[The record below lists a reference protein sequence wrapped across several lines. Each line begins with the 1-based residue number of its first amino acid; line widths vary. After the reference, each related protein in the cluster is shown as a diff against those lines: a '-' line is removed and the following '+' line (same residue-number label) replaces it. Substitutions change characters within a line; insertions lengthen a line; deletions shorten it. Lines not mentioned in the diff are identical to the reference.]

1 MINNLMQQIE
11 RTQDAYAGNPEGL
24 QKRANM
30 SKELID
36 LLAMQALQ
44 SDLAA
49 QKRNMAMQQQGNPQT
64 VKDQLEE
71 GLMGEY
77 RQKAAED
84 LGVGPSEGDV
94 VERAG
99 IAGQQMAR
107 NQQMAQGSQGM
118 PQGGGGV
125 ASQAGPVKLAGG
137 GIVSFV
143 EGMSVNAPEKP
154 GFFSQFSLPDM
165 DAVRRMEERAEASR
179 LKAESEGAPRT
190 RNITADEIIEN
201 INAAM
206 EGPKGKRTLEKE
218 EALAALAALADEEA
232 GVLAQE
238 DLETERNAALKEE
251 LAAEEAQ
258 EGIAS
263 VSPPTP
269 TVDPRQALIDSIS
282 GLAAVDPYTPNA
294 DLTAYTKKQMERDP
308 AKEAEAA
315 AARVAEF
322 SKLEKGLGAL
332 TDRKQ
337 RAKDLYEER
346 QEAKKGRAGAFMAQM
361 IGASKGGRGAEARMA
376 YYEKQ
381 AAIRDKHEA
390 NLNAIDDASILLQ
403 RTVGAKQAT
412 EYNTTAK
419 NAETAIANA
428 ANTVAGMD
436 AAKRSDYLAR
446 VKLQVE
452 DQKAKL
458 DLINELGREDRENA
472 ALTLSR
478 ENITIDTAKAVF
490 DAARDTIE
498 VYLTQ
503 INEARALIM
512 PRFRKRLNEAEGDAE
527 ETALIRKEINEEL
540 QNATIAQHDLLNEAR
555 EKQKAA
561 EKILTSRMTSNSAI
575 GGDAGNLVN
584 AKKDG

>member
-1 MINNLMQQIE
+1 MINNPMQQIE

-77 RQKAAED
+77 RQEAAKD
-84 LGVGPSEGDV
+84 LGINPSEGDV
-94 VERAG
+94 VERTG
-99 IAGQQMAR
+99 IAGQQMAQ
-107 NQQMAQGSQGM
+107 NAQMAQGPQGM

-263 VSPPTP
+263 VPPPTP

-322 SKLEKGLGAL
+322 SKLSEGLGTL
-332 TDRKQ
+332 TDRRK
-337 RAKDLYEER
+337 RAETLYKER

-436 AAKRSDYLAR
+436 ATGRSDYLAR

-458 DLINELGREDRENA
+458 DLINEMGREDRESA

-478 ENITIDTAKAVF
+478 ENITIDTAEAVF
-490 DAARDTIE
+490 NAASKTIE
-498 VYLTQ
+498 ASLDK
-503 INEARALIM
+503 ISEERALIM
-512 PRFRKRLNEAEGDAE
+512 PRFRKRLNEAEGDAAE
-527 ETALIRKEINEEL
+527 MALIRKEINEEV
-540 QNATIAQHDLLNEAR
+540 QNATIAHHDLVNEAR
-555 EKQKAA
+555 ERQKAA
-561 EKILTSRMTSNSAI
+561 EKILTSRMTSNSFGSAA
-575 GGDAGNLVN
+575 DAEVN
-584 AKKDG
+584 KYKG

>member
-1 MINNLMQQIE
+1 
-11 RTQDAYAGNPEGL
+11 
-24 QKRANM
+24 
-30 SKELID
+30 
-36 LLAMQALQ
+36 
-44 SDLAA
+44 
-49 QKRNMAMQQQGNPQT
+49 
-64 VKDQLEE
+64 
-71 GLMGEY
+71 
-77 RQKAAED
+77 
-84 LGVGPSEGDV
+84 
-94 VERAG
+94 
-99 IAGQQMAR
+99 
-107 NQQMAQGSQGM
+107 MAQGPQGM

-165 DAVRRMEERAEASR
+165 DAVRRMEERNEASR
-179 LKAESEGAPRT
+179 LKAESEGALRT

-282 GLAAVDPYTPNA
+282 GLAAVDPYTPDA

-308 AKEAEAA
+308 ATEAKAA

-322 SKLEKGLGAL
+322 SKLEEGLGAL

-458 DLINELGREDRENA
+458 DLINEMGREDRESA

-512 PRFRKRLNEAEGDAE
+512 PRFRKRLKEAEGDAAE
-527 ETALIRKEINEEL
+527 MALIRKEINEEL

>member
-1 MINNLMQQIE
+1 MLNNPIQQIE

-94 VERAG
+94 VERTG

-206 EGPKGKRTLEKE
+206 EGPQGKRTLEKE

-308 AKEAEAA
+308 ATEAKAA

-322 SKLEKGLGAL
+322 SKLSEGLGTL
-332 TDRKQ
+332 TDRRK
-337 RAKDLYEER
+337 RAETLYKER

-361 IGASKGGRGAEARMA
+361 IGASKGGRGAEARMS

-381 AAIRDKHEA
+381 AAIRDKHEV

-428 ANTVAGMD
+428 ANTLAGMD

-446 VKLQVE
+446 VELQME
-452 DQKAKL
+452 DQKTKL
-458 DLINELGREDRENA
+458 DVLNEMGREDRENA

-478 ENITIDTAKAVF
+478 ENITVDTA
-490 DAARDTIE
+490 DAILDASTAAIE
-498 VYLTQ
+498 TYLTL
-503 INEARALIM
+503 INEKRALIV
-512 PRFRKRLNEAEGDAE
+512 PRFRKRLTEAKGNAE
-527 ETALIRKEINEEL
+527 ETALIQKEIREEL
-540 QNATIAQHDLLNEAR
+540 QNAAIYEFDLLNEAR
-555 EKQKAA
+555 EKQKEA
-561 EKILTSRMTSNSAI
+561 EKVLTSRMTSSSLGSAV
-575 GGDAGNLVN
+575 DAEVN
-584 AKKDG
+584 KYKG

>member
-1 MINNLMQQIE
+1 MLNNPMQQIE

-94 VERAG
+94 VERTG

-107 NQQMAQGSQGM
+107 NQQMPQGSQGM

-201 INAAM
+201 INVAM
-206 EGPKGKRTLEKE
+206 EGSKGKRTLEKE

-282 GLAAVDPYTPNA
+282 GLAAVDPYTPDA

-308 AKEAEAA
+308 ATEAKAA

-337 RAKDLYEER
+337 RAEDLYEER
-346 QEAKKGRAGAFMAQM
+346 QEAKKGRGGAFMAQL
-361 IGASKGGRGAEARMA
+361 IGMSQGPAGSGAKARMS

-381 AAIRDKHEA
+381 EAIRDKHEA

-412 EYNTTAK
+412 EYNTTAR

-428 ANTVAGMD
+428 ASTLAGMD

-446 VKLQVE
+446 VKLQME

-458 DLINELGREDRENA
+458 DVLNEMGREDRENA

-478 ENITIDTAKAVF
+478 ENITVDTAEAVF

-512 PRFRKRLNEAEGDAE
+512 PRFRKRLKEAEGNAK

-561 EKILTSRMTSNSAI
+561 EKILTSRMTSSSF
-575 GGDAGNLVN
+575 GDAADAAILENQ
-584 AKKDG
+584 

>member
-1 MINNLMQQIE
+1 MLNNPMQQIE

-24 QKRANM
+24 QQRANM

-206 EGPKGKRTLEKE
+206 EGPQGKRTLEKE

-282 GLAAVDPYTPNA
+282 GLAAVDPYTPDA

-308 AKEAEAA
+308 ATEAKAA

-322 SKLEKGLGAL
+322 SKLEEGLGAL

-337 RAKDLYEER
+337 RAEDLYEER
-346 QEAKKGRAGAFMAQM
+346 QKAKKGRGGAFMAQL
-361 IGASKGGRGAEARMA
+361 IGMSQGPAGSGAKARMS

-381 AAIRDKHEA
+381 EAIRDKHEA

-412 EYNTTAK
+412 EYNTTAR

-428 ANTVAGMD
+428 ASTLAGMD

-446 VKLQVE
+446 VKLQME
-452 DQKAKL
+452 DQKTKL
-458 DLINELGREDRENA
+458 DVLNEMGREDRENA

-478 ENITIDTAKAVF
+478 ENITVDTADAMLDASTAAIDT
-490 DAARDTIE
+490 
-498 VYLTQ
+498 YLTL
-503 INEARALIM
+503 INEKRALIV
-512 PRFRKRLNEAEGDAE
+512 PRFRKRLKEAEGNAE
-527 ETALIRKEINEEL
+527 ETALIQQEIREEL
-540 QNATIAQHDLLNEAR
+540 QNAAIYEFDLLNKAR

-561 EKILTSRMTSNSAI
+561 ERVLTSRMTSSSFGGAADAAI
-575 GGDAGNLVN
+575 LANQ
-584 AKKDG
+584 